1 MLFSLLKN
9 DNTSSAIL
17 VRFAAIAV
25 IILFISLN
33 TLSNQLFSG
42 ARLDL
47 TENNLYTLNS
57 GTFKVLETIK
67 EPITLRLFFSDK
79 LSRDIAPMREYG
91 QRVRE
96 IIEEYVVRSNGMIR
110 LERVDP
116 EPFTDN
122 EDLAILYGL
131 QGMQISQAGEK
142 FYFGLV
148 ATNSTD
154 DISTIPFFEQNRET
168 YLEYDISRIV
178 NDLANPKKKKLGL
191 ISSLPINGGLAYPD
205 APASEYVSPW
215 EIYNRLG
222 EAFEIISIPS
232 DSIRIPDDID
242 LLMIVHP
249 KDLDNITKYAI
260 DQFVMSGKG
269 TIFFVDP
276 YSEVERNALPIEQ
289 RRTYIPGS
297 NLNTLFSN
305 YGAYVEPGMIV
316 GDRISG
322 RKVTIGRSQNSRVIT
337 YVLWLSLT
345 KDLMNP
351 NNLITN
357 ELESILTNTPGGIVR
372 SKDAKSKFEI
382 LYSSNADSM
391 LIERFKIQ
399 FRPDPTLLLSEF
411 QSDQATKNLAVS
423 LTGQFNSAF
432 KDGPPKPEDGG
443 EPFINRN
450 HKIETNKGNILIFAD
465 TDMLSNSIWT
475 QKQDNFGKETF
486 TPISDN
492 GSLVINAVEYLSGGG
507 ELIALRTRGTSM
519 RPFIVVEE
527 LQKKAETA
535 YRETEKSLQNDLTI
549 TENKL
554 RDLQR
559 GASIATQDGA
569 PILSKEQADTLQD
582 FKDQIINIRKQ
593 LRDVQRDLRVDI
605 EKLGLMLKLYNIW
618 VAPILVAISAVLVFL
633 MRRKKRINHLA
644 GMRTKG

>member
-1 MLFSLLKN
+1 MFLSKFKN
-9 DNTSSAIL
+9 NKPASTYIVNL
-17 VRFAAIAV
+17 VIISV
-25 IILFISLN
+25 IILFISIN
-33 TLSNQLFSG
+33 TLSNQIFSG

-47 TENNLYTLNS
+47 TQNNLYTLNN

-67 EPITLRLFFSDK
+67 EPITLKLFFSDK

-96 IIEEYVVRSNGMIR
+96 IIEEYAVRSKGMVI

-154 DISTIPFFEQNRET
+154 DISIIPFFEQNRET
-168 YLEYDISRIV
+168 YLEYDITRIV

-191 ISSLPINGGLAYPD
+191 ITTLPINGGLAYPD
-205 APASEYVSPW
+205 APATEYVSPW
-215 EIYNRLG
+215 EIYVRLS
-222 EAFEIISIPS
+222 EIFEIVTLSKETDIIS
-232 DSIRIPDDID
+232 DDID
-242 LLMIVHP
+242 LLMVVHP
-249 KDLDNITKYAI
+249 KDIPNQTKYAI
-260 DQFVMSGKG
+260 DQFIMSGKG
-269 TIFFVDP
+269 ALFFVDP
-276 YSEVERNALPIEQ
+276 YSEVERNALPIED

-322 RKVTIGRSQNSRVIT
+322 RKVTIGRSQNSRVIS
-337 YVLWLSLT
+337 YVLWLALN

-357 ELESILTNTPGGIVR
+357 ELESILTNTPGGIMR
-372 SKDAKSKFEI
+372 SKNAQSKFEI
-382 LYSSNADSM
+382 LYSSNDDSM
-391 LIERFKIQ
+391 FIERYKIQ

-411 QSDQATKNLAVS
+411 VSDKKNKALAVS

-432 KDGPPKPEDGG
+432 VDGPPQLQDG
-443 EPFINRN
+443 EESLANSN
-450 HKIETNKGNILIFAD
+450 HLSNVKNGNILIFAD

-475 QKQDNFGKETF
+475 QRQDNFGKETF
-486 TPISDN
+486 TPIADN
-492 GSLVINAVEYLSGGG
+492 GSLVINAVESLSGGG
-507 ELIALRTRGTSM
+507 ELIALRTRGTSL
-519 RPFIVVEE
+519 RPFKVVQE
-527 LQKKAETA
+527 LQKQAETT
-535 YRETEKSLQNDLTI
+535 YRETEKSLQNDLKV
-549 TENKL
+549 TEDKL

-559 GASIATQDGA
+559 GASIATQEGA
-569 PILSKEQADTLQD
+569 PILSKEQADTLKQ
-582 FKDQIINIRKQ
+582 FKEKIINIRKK
-593 LRDVQRDLRVDI
+593 LRDVQRDLRVEI
-605 EKLGLMLKLYNIW
+605 EELGLLLKLYNIW
-618 VAPILVAISAVLVFL
+618 VMPLLVSFSAVLAFV

-644 GMRTKG
+644 SMRNK

>member
-1 MLFSLLKN
+1 
-9 DNTSSAIL
+9 
-17 VRFAAIAV
+17 
-25 IILFISLN
+25 
-33 TLSNQLFSG
+33 
-42 ARLDL
+42 
-47 TENNLYTLNS
+47 
-57 GTFKVLETIK
+57 
-67 EPITLRLFFSDK
+67 
-79 LSRDIAPMREYG
+79 MREYG

-633 MRRKKRINHLA
+633 MRRRKRINHLA
-644 GMRTKG
+644 GMRTK

>member
-1 MLFSLLKN
+1 MLFSLLKS
-9 DNTSSAIL
+9 DNTSSSTL
-17 VRFAAIAV
+17 VRFATLSV
-25 IILFISLN
+25 IVLFISLN

-47 TENNLYTLNS
+47 TENNLYTLNP
-57 GTFKVLETIK
+57 GTFQVLDTIK

-96 IIEEYVVRSNGMIR
+96 LIEEYVVRSNGMIR

-154 DISTIPFFEQNRET
+154 DISIIPFFEQNRET

-205 APASEYVSPW
+205 APATEYVPPW

-222 EAFEIISIPS
+222 EVFEIISIPS
-232 DSIRIPDDID
+232 ETIKISEDID

-249 KDLDNITKYAI
+249 KDLTNITRYAI

-269 TIFFVDP
+269 AIFFVDP

-357 ELESILTNTPGGIVR
+357 ELESILTNTPGGIKR
-372 SKDAKSKFEI
+372 SKEAKSKFEI
-382 LYSSNADSM
+382 LFSSNTDSM
-391 LIERFKIQ
+391 FIERFKIQ

-411 QSDQATKNLAVS
+411 ESDQANKNLAVS
-423 LTGQFNSAF
+423 LTGEFNSAYV
-432 KDGPPKPEDGG
+432 DGPPLPEDGG
-443 EPFINRN
+443 EPFINKN
-450 HKIETNKGNILIFAD
+450 HIIQTNKGNILIFAD

-492 GSLVINAVEYLSGGG
+492 GSLIMNAVEYLSGGG
-507 ELIALRTRGTSM
+507 ELISLRTRGTSM

-535 YRETEKSLQNDLTI
+535 YRETEKSLQNDLTV

-569 PILSKEQADTLQD
+569 PILSKEQADTLKD
-582 FKDQIINIRKQ
+582 FKDQIINIRKK

-633 MRRKKRINHLA
+633 IRRRKRVNHLA
-644 GMRTKG
+644 SMRTK

>member
-1 MLFSLLKN
+1 MLFSFLKS
-9 DNTSSAIL
+9 DETSSSML
-17 VRFAAIAV
+17 VRFATLAV

-33 TLSNQLFSG
+33 TLSNLMFSG

-47 TENNLYTLNS
+47 TENNLYTLNP
-57 GTFKVLETIK
+57 GTFTVLETIK

-91 QRVRE
+91 QRVKE
-96 IIEEYVVRSNGMIR
+96 LIEEYVVRSNGMIR

-154 DISTIPFFEQNRET
+154 DISIIPFFEQNRET

-205 APASEYVSPW
+205 APATEYVPPW

-222 EAFEIISIPS
+222 EVFDIITIPTETSSIPQ
-232 DSIRIPDDID
+232 DID
-242 LLMIVHP
+242 LLMVVHP
-249 KDLDNITKYAI
+249 KDFKNLTKYAI
-260 DQFVMSGKG
+260 DQFVLTGKG
-269 TIFFVDP
+269 AIFFVDP

-305 YGAYVEPGMIV
+305 YGAYIEPGMIV

-337 YVLWLSLT
+337 YVLWLALT

-357 ELESILTNTPGGIVR
+357 ELESILTNTPGGIIR

-382 LYSSNADSM
+382 LYSSNSDSM
-391 LIERFKIQ
+391 FIERFKIQ

-411 QSDQATKNLAVS
+411 QSDQANKNLAVS
-423 LTGQFNSAF
+423 LTGEFNSAYI
-432 KDGPPKPEDGG
+432 DGPPLTDEG
-443 EPFINRN
+443 ESFINKN
-450 HKIETNKGNILIFAD
+450 HIKQTDKGNILIFAD

-486 TPISDN
+486 TPIADN
-492 GSLVINAVEYLSGGG
+492 GSLVMNAVEYLAGGG

-519 RPFIVVEE
+519 RPFIIVEE
-527 LQKKAETA
+527 LQKKAETE
-535 YRETEKSLQNDLTI
+535 YRETEKSLQNDLTL

-569 PILSKEQADTLQD
+569 PILSKEQADTLQN
-582 FKDQIINIRKQ
+582 FKDQIINIRKK

-618 VAPILVAISAVLVFL
+618 VTPILVAISAVIVFL
-633 MRRKKRINHLA
+633 MRRRKRIIHLA
-644 GMRTKG
+644 SMRSK

>member
-1 MLFSLLKN
+1 MLFSLLKS
-9 DNTSSAIL
+9 DNTSSSTL
-17 VRFAAIAV
+17 VRFATLSV
-25 IILFISLN
+25 IVLFISLN

-47 TENNLYTLNS
+47 TENNLYTLNP
-57 GTFKVLETIK
+57 GTFQVLDTIK

-96 IIEEYVVRSNGMIR
+96 LIEEYVVRSNGMIR

-154 DISTIPFFEQNRET
+154 DISIIPFFEQNRET

-205 APASEYVSPW
+205 APATEYVPPW

-222 EAFEIISIPS
+222 EVFEIISIPS
-232 DSIRIPDDID
+232 ETIRIPEDID

-249 KDLDNITKYAI
+249 KDLTNITRYAI

-269 TIFFVDP
+269 AIFFVDP

-357 ELESILTNTPGGIVR
+357 ELESILTNTPGGIKR
-372 SKDAKSKFEI
+372 SKEAKSKFEI
-382 LYSSNADSM
+382 LYSSNTDSM
-391 LIERFKIQ
+391 FIERFKIQ

-411 QSDQATKNLAVS
+411 ESDQANKNLAVS
-423 LTGQFNSAF
+423 LTGEFNSAYV
-432 KDGPPKPEDGG
+432 DGPPLPEDGG
-443 EPFINRN
+443 EPFINKN
-450 HKIETNKGNILIFAD
+450 HIIQTNKGNILIFAD

-492 GSLVINAVEYLSGGG
+492 GSLIMNAVEYLSGGG
-507 ELIALRTRGTSM
+507 ELISLRTRGTSM

-535 YRETEKSLQNDLTI
+535 YRETEKSLQNDLTV

-569 PILSKEQADTLQD
+569 PILSKEQADTLKD
-582 FKDQIINIRKQ
+582 FKDQIINIRKK

-633 MRRKKRINHLA
+633 IRRRKRVNHLA
-644 GMRTKG
+644 SMRTK

>member
-1 MLFSLLKN
+1 MFSFLKS
-9 DNTSSAIL
+9 DNTSSSIL
-17 VRFAAIAV
+17 VRFAALSI

-47 TENNLYTLNS
+47 TENNLYTLNT

-96 IIEEYVVRSNGMIR
+96 LIEEYVVRSNGMIR

-154 DISTIPFFEQNRET
+154 DISIIPFFEQGRET

-205 APASEYVSPW
+205 APASDYVPPW

-242 LLMIVHP
+242 ILMVVHP
-249 KDLDNITKYAI
+249 KDLTNITKYAI

-269 TIFFVDP
+269 AIFFVDP
-276 YSEVERNALPIEQ
+276 YSELERNALPIEE

-305 YGAYVEPGMIV
+305 YGAYIEPGMIV

-357 ELESILTNTPGGIVR
+357 ELESILTNTPGGIKR

-382 LYSSNADSM
+382 LYS
-391 LIERFKIQ
+391 
-399 FRPDPTLLLSEF
+399 
-411 QSDQATKNLAVS
+411 
-423 LTGQFNSAF
+423 
-432 KDGPPKPEDGG
+432 
-443 EPFINRN
+443 
-450 HKIETNKGNILIFAD
+450 
-465 TDMLSNSIWT
+465 
-475 QKQDNFGKETF
+475 
-486 TPISDN
+486 
-492 GSLVINAVEYLSGGG
+492 
-507 ELIALRTRGTSM
+507 
-519 RPFIVVEE
+519 
-527 LQKKAETA
+527 
-535 YRETEKSLQNDLTI
+535 
-549 TENKL
+549 
-554 RDLQR
+554 
-559 GASIATQDGA
+559 
-569 PILSKEQADTLQD
+569 
-582 FKDQIINIRKQ
+582 
-593 LRDVQRDLRVDI
+593 
-605 EKLGLMLKLYNIW
+605 
-618 VAPILVAISAVLVFL
+618 
-633 MRRKKRINHLA
+633 
-644 GMRTKG
+644 

>member
-1 MLFSLLKN
+1 MLFKK
-9 DNTSSAIL
+9 D
-17 VRFAAIAV
+17 
-25 IILFISLN
+25 
-33 TLSNQLFSG
+33 
-42 ARLDL
+42 
-47 TENNLYTLNS
+47 
-57 GTFKVLETIK
+57 
-67 EPITLRLFFSDK
+67 FF
-79 LSRDIAPMREYG
+79 
-91 QRVRE
+91 
-96 IIEEYVVRSNGMIR
+96 
-110 LERVDP
+110 
-116 EPFTDN
+116 
-122 EDLAILYGL
+122 
-131 QGMQISQAGEK
+131 
-142 FYFGLV
+142 
-148 ATNSTD
+148 
-154 DISTIPFFEQNRET
+154 
-168 YLEYDISRIV
+168 
-178 NDLANPKKKKLGL
+178 
-191 ISSLPINGGLAYPD
+191 
-205 APASEYVSPW
+205 
-215 EIYNRLG
+215 
-222 EAFEIISIPS
+222 
-232 DSIRIPDDID
+232 
-242 LLMIVHP
+242 
-249 KDLDNITKYAI
+249 
-260 DQFVMSGKG
+260 KG

-423 LTGQFNSAF
+423 LTGQFNSAYI
-432 KDGPPKPEDGG
+432 DGPPMPEDGG

-450 HKIETNKGNILIFAD
+450 HKIETKTGNILIFAD

-492 GSLVINAVEYLSGGG
+492 GSLVINSTEYLAGGG

-535 YRETEKSLQNDLTI
+535 YRETEKSLQNDLTL

-554 RDLQR
+554 RDLESKRLEAQHALNPINEELQQARLNEREANVVFEQCCESINTSSIQEETIEQSLKEDADLDQLEESYINTNNRIERLGPVNLAAISELETIRERQAYIQKQVEDLEEASKTLLDAIHKIDRETREKLKATYQEVNQNFNDFFKTLFNGGRAQLELLGQEILDTGLQVVAQPPGKKNQTIHLLSGGEKALTAIALVFALFKLNPSPFCLMDEVDAPLDDSNAQR
-559 GASIATQDGA
+559 FCDVVKSMAKNTQFLFVSHNKLTMEIA
-569 PILSKEQADTLQD
+569 EQLIGVTMQEAGVSRIVEVDLQD
-582 FKDQIINIRKQ
+582 
-593 LRDVQRDLRVDI
+593 LHTM
-605 EKLGLMLKLYNIW
+605 E
-618 VAPILVAISAVLVFL
+618 LVE
-633 MRRKKRINHLA
+633 
-644 GMRTKG
+644 